1 MYFISYDIT
10 PNHQRLP
17 WIPWNTAGPSIPNY
31 FFLRMWWIPHL
42 LWFIK
47 LNTYKIFPHFP
58 REFDGKWGYP
68 VTIFS
73 DIPSQLDLSE
83 KGMENHP
90 LPTETQSTDTN
101 FWSFPSS
108 IATTSQLQKPFWA
121 PIFVQEDSKFAE
133 ILDLLLSI
141 IAGRQLLHRTSSR
154 IRRIVTL
161 VMSAKCCFFVPKLC
175 EWMDAFFGTIHVERS
190 QLTAGIGM

>member
-17 WIPWNTAGPSIPNY
+17 WIPFSTLQDHPTIHSQLAFSENVVNPP
-31 FFLRMWWIPHL
+31 P
-42 LWFIK
+42 
-47 LNTYKIFPHFP
+47 FP
-58 REFDGKWGYP
+58 REFDGHKWGYP
-68 VTIFS
+68 ATIF
-73 DIPSQLDLSE
+73 LDLPNWICLKKE
-83 KGMENHP
+83 WKTP
-90 LPTETQSTDTN
+90 LTRETQSTDTN
-101 FWSFPSS
+101 FWGFPSS
-108 IATTSQLQKPFWA
+108 IPPPLATTSQLQKPFWD

-161 VMSAKCCFFVPKLC
+161 VMSAKWCFFVPKLC